1 MYKIYFNILLF
12 LPLLSFSQE
21 KNITDELS
29 IGKYYQGGIIGYI
42 LQDGDIGYDP
52 KVRHGI
58 IVSTEDQ
65 SDGIRWYNGISTLS
79 IIGARGS
86 SVGYGS
92 NNTELIIKNNGIN
105 KKKYAAGIATLYR
118 GGGFQDW
125 FLPSIDELNKLYINK
140 SLFGLNEGWYWSS
153 TEGDNFSIWYLDF
166 KFGFKE
172 LTRHNSLRVRAV
184 RKF

>member
-65 SDGIRWYNGISTLS
+65 SDGIRWYNGISIL
-79 IIGARGS
+79 
-86 SVGYGS
+86 
-92 NNTELIIKNNGIN
+92 
-105 KKKYAAGIATLYR
+105 
-118 GGGFQDW
+118 
-125 FLPSIDELNKLYINK
+125 
-140 SLFGLNEGWYWSS
+140 
-153 TEGDNFSIWYLDF
+153 NFSSQC
-166 KFGFKE
+166 KNG
-172 LTRHNSLRVRAV
+172 RHYNCYWCFRSCTNL
-184 RKF
+184 